1 MKKIKRRFSYS
12 IWVVFNYTQNK
23 EFDII
28 KKKVNKVLKGPLF
41 PIHMTI
47 TSGLMGPKKNLIKK
61 MLFSL
66 KKIRKFSIE
75 LKNYGYKKNFFQ
87 SLYIAVKKN
96 SELDNQKKII
106 DKIFKPRNKI
116 YSPHISLYY
125 GQKNS
130 YLKKKIISS
139 LPKMIKTIKIKH
151 LSLALNDE
159 KKLQWKILK
168 TFQI

>member
-1 MKKIKRRFSYS
+1 MKKIKPRFSYS
-12 IWVVFNYTQNK
+12 IWAVFNSTQNK
-23 EFDII
+23 EFFII
-28 KKKVNKVLKGPLF
+28 KKKVNKILKGPFF

-47 TSGLMGPKKNLIKK
+47 LNDLVGSKKDLIKK
-61 MLFSL
+61 MFFSL
-66 KKIRKFSIE
+66 KKIQKFSIE
-75 LKNYGYKKNFFQ
+75 LKNYGYKKKFFQ
-87 SLYIAVKKN
+87 SLYINVKKN
-96 SELDNQKKII
+96 RELNKQKKIL
-106 DKIFKPRNKI
+106 DRIFKHKSKI

-125 GQKNS
+125 GQKNT

-139 LPKMIKTIKIKH
+139 LPKMTKTIKIKH